1 MTTNVKKN
9 FALTLSYNILN
20 ILIPFISTPYIA
32 RVLGA
37 EKNGIYSYSYSV
49 AYYFVIFA
57 MLGLNNYGNR
67 TIAAVRDDKEKL
79 SKTFWDIYYM
89 QFSLSIITTMV

>member
-1 MTTNVKKN
+1 MKTNVKKN

-37 EKNGIYSYSYSV
+37 EKIGIYSYSYSV

-57 MLGLNNYGNR
+57 MLGLNNYGNSR
-67 TIAAVRDDKEKL
+67 K
-79 SKTFWDIYYM
+79 
-89 QFSLSIITTMV
+89 SLPDGRIRHTEWP